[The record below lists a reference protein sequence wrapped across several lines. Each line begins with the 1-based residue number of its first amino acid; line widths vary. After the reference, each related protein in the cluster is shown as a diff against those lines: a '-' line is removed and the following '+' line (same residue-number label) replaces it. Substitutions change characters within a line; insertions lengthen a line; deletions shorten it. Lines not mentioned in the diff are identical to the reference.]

1 MKRIKVNGPVVFKM
15 AGKDMLFR
23 PGQSYDVRDDVANHP
38 WLSNQIS
45 ERVDLEPDLPAEPEQ
60 TGEPEQTAEPV
71 QEPESDQAPDKQ
83 ETKRARTKRIS
94 KPVSDVSS

>member
-15 AGKDMLFR
+15 AGKDILFR
-23 PGQSYDVRDDVANHP
+23 PGRPYDVRDDVANHP

-45 ERVDLEPDLPAEPEQ
+45 ERVDLEP
-60 TGEPEQTAEPV
+60 EQTA
-71 QEPESDQAPDKQ
+71 EPESDQAPDKQ

>member
-15 AGKDMLFR
+15 AGKDILFR
-23 PGQSYDVRDDVANHP
+23 PGRPYDVRDDVANHP
-38 WLSNQIS
+38 WLSHQIS

-60 TGEPEQTAEPV
+60 TAEPELTV
-71 QEPESDQAPDKQ
+71 EPESDQAPDKQ

>member
-15 AGKDMLFR
+15 AGKDILFR
-23 PGQSYDVRDDVANHP
+23 PGRPYDVRDDVANHP

-60 TGEPEQTAEPV
+60 TA
-71 QEPESDQAPDKQ
+71 EPESDQAPDKQ